1 LCLPV
6 PHDTRYVKNVEWAQQ
21 RLALIRRASSSDE
34 VRTSANGVQGAF
46 HIRGVSFAP
55 LRRAKVILCGQGR
68 VGKTSLRKALTGV
81 GFDADEQSTAGA
93 AVTCALR
100 RVEADQADGEWSVHD
115 VDRSSLE
122 GQCMSEAEVTYLTQR
137 CGTDA
142 AAWVASLRLSMQ
154 SADHDDPSDDDGSGY
169 AGDDEDIDSTRGSH
183 GTESVGSKQDH
194 SVGVGVVNI
203 GVDSNA
209 AAAHVELDT
218 RSFADAPAQFHPNPS
233 PIDNDSRTYRLLDER
248 EARITAELAALDAS
262 GGDLPIKVSVWDLG
276 GQRLFQALQ
285 QLFLTKSAIYVVTF
299 CLTHFTDEAGDG
311 GEAAAELRFW
321 CDTVASCARC
331 NSEGEKGRV
340 VLVGTCMDQ
349 IGSEADVV
357 AARQRAADVVGST
370 LLRGVVSVNDILCVD
385 NSRLDGSR
393 SIAGL
398 RGVLDRHIS
407 ESFDVKVPVR

>member
-1 LCLPV
+1 L
-6 PHDTRYVKNVEWAQQ
+6 
-21 RLALIRRASSSDE
+21 LARIRNASASELKELHASR
-34 VRTSANGVQGAF
+34 RTSTSDVQNAF

-81 GFDADEQSTAGA
+81 GFDADEPSTAGV

-115 VDRSSLE
+115 VDRSSWE
-122 GQCMSEAEVTYLTQR
+122 RQCVSEAELTFLTQR

-142 AAWVASLRLSMQ
+142 AAWAASLRSSMQ
-154 SADHDDPSDDDGSGY
+154 SPEHDDLSDDGGALSTD
-169 AGDDEDIDSTRGSH
+169 DDEDVDSAWDSDS
-183 GTESVGSKQDH
+183 TESVGSYQDL
-194 SVGVGVVNI
+194 SVGVGAVR
-203 GVDSNA
+203 A
-209 AAAHVELDT
+209 AAADHAKLDT
-218 RSFADAPAQFHPNPS
+218 PSDVDTSWRHTAPAPIRPKPS
-233 PIDNDSRTYRLLDER
+233 PTDNGRRRPSLLDER
-248 EARITAELAALDAS
+248 EARITAELAALEAS

-276 GQRLFQALQ
+276 GQRLFQGLQ

-299 CLTHFTDEAGDG
+299 CLTHFTAGARNV

-321 CDTVASCARC
+321 CDTVASCVLG
-331 NSEGEKGRV
+331 NYEGEKGRIV
-340 VLVGTCMDQ
+340 MVGTCLDQ
-349 IGSEADVV
+349 IGSEAEVV
-357 AARQRAADVVGST
+357 AARKRAADVVGST

-385 NSRLDGSR
+385 NSRLDGSK